1 MINVKRFLKENSD
14 LRYAEFNKKFINT
27 RYPIIGVRL
36 PTLQKFAKEIEPEYI
51 EFDENLSHEEIMLY
65 IYCAG
70 CFKTENE
77 QLEYLQN
84 ILPYIDNWAT
94 CDCTGALKMLK
105 GEKSFQFFSKL
116 LKSDKEF
123 EVRVGIIGFMKNF
136 LKTEKLNEILAQIKE
151 IKSDAYY
158 VKMGISWFYAELCA
172 FNSELAVEEIKKTQD
187 KFIRNKSISKAKE
200 SFRVSATTKAEL
212 EKLRMK

>member
-1 MINVKRFLKENSD
+1 MINVKKFLKDNSD
-14 LRYAEFNKKFINT
+14 LKYAEFNKKFIRT

-36 PTLQKFAKEIEPEYI
+36 PRLQKFAKEIEPEYI
-51 EFDENLSHEEIMLY
+51 EFDENLTHEEIMLY

-70 CFKTENE
+70 CFKTEDE
-77 QLEYLQN
+77 QLEYLEN

-94 CDCTGALKMLK
+94 CDCTGALKKLK

-123 EVRVGIIGFMKNF
+123 EIRVGIIGFMKNF
-136 LKTEKLNEILAQIKE
+136 LKTEKLIEILAQIRE

-172 FNSELAVEEIKKTQD
+172 FNSKLAVEEIKNTRD
-187 KFIRNKSISKAKE
+187 KFIRNN
-200 SFRVSATTKAEL
+200 TTSTET
-212 EKLRMK
+212 ET

>member
-1 MINVKRFLKENSD
+1 MINVKKFLKDNSD
-14 LRYAEFNKKFINT
+14 LRYAEFNKKFIHT

-51 EFDENLSHEEIMLY
+51 EFDENLSHDEIMLY

-70 CFKTENE
+70 CFKTEDE
-77 QLEYLQN
+77 QLEYLEN

-94 CDCTGALKMLK
+94 CDCTGALKKLK

-123 EVRVGIIGFMKNF
+123 EIRVGIIGFMKNF
-136 LKTEKLNEILAQIKE
+136 LKTEKLIEILAQIRE

-172 FNSELAVEEIKKTQD
+172 FNSKLAVEEIKNTRD

-200 SFRVSATTKAEL
+200 SYRVSATTKEEL

>member
-27 RYPIIGVRL
+27 RYLIIGVRL

-70 CFKTENE
+70 CFKTEDE

-94 CDCTGALKMLK
+94 CDCTGALKKLK
-105 GEKSFQFFSKL
+105 GEKSFQFFSNL
-116 LKSDKEF
+116 IKSDKEF
-123 EVRVGIIGFMKNF
+123 EIRAGIIGFMKNF
-136 LKTEKLNEILAQIKE
+136 LKTGKLNEILAQ
-151 IKSDAYY
+151 S
-158 VKMGISWFYAELCA
+158 
-172 FNSELAVEEIKKTQD
+172 KK
-187 KFIRNKSISKAKE
+187 
-200 SFRVSATTKAEL
+200 
-212 EKLRMK
+212 